1 MTYLRHSLCIA
12 ALLSVVAAVSV
23 MADEANTDAVAA
35 LEARLDRL
43 EAAPV
48 RDGIPLQVYWQDGIR
63 MQSPDRN
70 IQLRLGG
77 RVQQDFAGI
86 DASSSLQNED
96 TRYSSGTTFRRA
108 RLYIGGTLYEHAIFN
123 LEYEFNSG
131 ESLMRTT
138 FIGLRNIPFLGT
150 VRVGRLLEFYSFEQ
164 LSGNNF
170 HTFSERGLPAA
181 FNNFWAN
188 GVGIHNS
195 FMDGR
200 ASWAVGAAKRTDGKG
215 TSSAEN
221 GENLSA
227 RLTAAPVYAEGG
239 RRWVHLGAA
248 TIQRQPDAGAYRVSS
263 RPESSVAPVMG
274 DTDSIPADRV
284 NLGGLE
290 FAAAHGPLS
299 VQAEWHQARVSLRED
314 EDFPHD
320 GSAYLRGFYV
330 YISYLLTGEHRP
342 YNPAT
347 GVLGRVRPNTNVGA
361 EGRGLGA
368 WELAARYS
376 ELDLN
381 DGPVE
386 GGHLR
391 NATVGVNWY
400 LNPNMKVM
408 GSYIRADLKGSGDAD
423 IVQARLHFDF

>member
-1 MTYLRHSLCIA
+1 MIRFKRSHLFS
-12 ALLSVVAAVSV
+12 ALLVAIAISAH
-23 MADEANTDAVAA
+23 ADTPASNRIAA

-43 EAAPV
+43 ESAPV

-63 MQSPDRN
+63 MQSPDRA

-86 DASSSLQNED
+86 DASSSLEDED
-96 TRYSSGTTFRRA
+96 TRYSSGTRFRRA
-108 RLYIGGTLYEHAIFN
+108 RLYIGGSLYEHAIFN

-131 ESLMRTT
+131 ESLLRTT
-138 FIGLRNIPFLGT
+138 FIGLRNVPFLGT
-150 VRVGRLLEFYSFEQ
+150 VRVGRLLEYYSFEQ

-170 HTFSERGLPAA
+170 HTFGERGLPAA
-181 FNNFWAN
+181 FNNYWAN

-195 FMDGR
+195 FLDGR
-200 ASWAVGAAKRTDGKG
+200 ASWAIGAARRTDSNG
-215 TSSAEN
+215 TSSSEN
-221 GENLSA
+221 GENISL
-227 RLTAAPVYAEGG
+227 RLTAAPVYAQGG
-239 RRWVHLGAA
+239 RQWVHLGAA
-248 TIQRQPDAGAYRVSS
+248 TIQRRPDAGQYRVFS
-263 RPESSVAPVMG
+263 RPESSVVPIMV
-274 DTDSIPADRV
+274 DTEGIPADRV

-299 VQAEWHQARVSLRED
+299 IQAEWHNARVSLRE
-314 EDFPHD
+314 EEEFPHD
-320 GSAYLRGFYV
+320 GSASLSGFYV
-330 YISYLLTGEHRP
+330 YVSYFLTGEHRA

-347 GVLGRVRPNTNVGA
+347 GVLGRVRPHANIGA

-391 NATVGVNWY
+391 NATVGLNWY

-408 GSYIRADLKGSGDAD
+408 GSYIRADLKDSGSAD